1 MFPNAVFQ
9 SFSLTAF
16 VQLGMKDVTSGF
28 LLLSI
33 YMFQGSNENRKPTN
47 LSNGS
52 RIYGFKAPKYADNYS
67 ERPRINSKFL
77 PVPLTQ
83 ADHY

>member
-9 SFSLTAF
+9 SFSLTGF

-33 YMFQGSNENRKPTN
+33 YMFQDRNESRKPTN
-47 LSNGS
+47 LSNGTG
-52 RIYGFKAPKYADNYS
+52 ICGFKASKYAENYS
-67 ERPRINSKFL
+67 ERTRINSKYFS
-77 PVPLTQ
+77 VPLTQ

>member
-1 MFPNAVFQ
+1 MFLNAVFQ
-9 SFSLTAF
+9 SFSLIGF

-33 YMFQGSNENRKPTN
+33 YMYQGRNKSRKPTN

-52 RIYGFKAPKYADNYS
+52 GICEFKAPKYADNYS
-67 ERPRINSKFL
+67 DRSRINSKFL
-77 PVPLTQ
+77 SVPLTQ
-83 ADHY
+83 TDHY

>member
-1 MFPNAVFQ
+1 MLLFPNAVFQ
-9 SFSLTAF
+9 SFSLIGF

-33 YMFQGSNENRKPTN
+33 YMFQGRNESRKPTN

-52 RIYGFKAPKYADNYS
+52 GIYGFKASEYADNYS
-67 ERPRINSKFL
+67 ER
-77 PVPLTQ
+77 
-83 ADHY
+83 A